1 MDFLALV
8 GDAVDN
14 IPGVAGIGDQTAP
27 ALLLQ
32 HGSMEGVL
40 AAAAAGGI
48 MPTRAAK
55 AFAKPGAAESARMSA
70 VIAKLVC
77 NVDVPLLAKPVDE
90 WRLRQPADGGEA
102 ALELMHRLEFG
113 PITRNRVMALWSPF

>member
-14 IPGVAGIGDQTAP
+14 IPGVPGIGDQTAP
-27 ALLLQ
+27 SLLLQ
-32 HGSMEGVL
+32 HGSLEGVL
-40 AAAAAGGI
+40 AAAEAGAI
-48 MPTRAAK
+48 TPTRAAK

-77 NVDVPLLAKPVDE
+77 NVDVPLLTKPIDE
-90 WRLRQPADGGEA
+90 WRLRPPADAGEA
-102 ALELMHRLEFG
+102 ALELMDRLEFG
-113 PITRNRVMALWSPF
+113 PVTRKRVMGLWTPF